1 MILLLLISLFATMIF
16 AIKQREKSA
25 KDENVNQPLYKF
37 IIKVCLFFIFA
48 LVGSIFIFIGLTF
61 GIGNSM

>member
-1 MILLLLISLFATMIF
+1 MIF